1 MARKEPLKNDSPH
14 LPMSLPSNIWINGTV
29 FPTAEARISPFDHG
43 FLVGDGVFETLV
55 ARHGKPFT
63 AIRHWKRLVA
73 SCDAM
78 GFAAPRFELF
88 IAAIQDVM
96 DANGMRDARIRVT
109 VTSGDGPLGSD
120 RGHDTPT
127 MTVVASVL
135 KPWPPTET
143 AVTVP
148 WTRNERGALAGIKS
162 TSYGENA
169 RALADA
175 KSRGAGE
182 AILANTRGELCEGT
196 GTNLFVVHDNL
207 VKTPP
212 LESGCLAGVTRALVI
227 EACQHAGIAVRE
239 ETMPLSILETCQE
252 AFLTSSTRDVHPLA
266 AIDGRKLPG
275 ESAAMTQRVAQA
287 FRDFVA
293 GKDDP

>member
-1 MARKEPLKNDSPH
+1 
-14 LPMSLPSNIWINGTV
+14 
-29 FPTAEARISPFDHG
+29 
-43 FLVGDGVFETLV
+43 
-55 ARHGKPFT
+55 
-63 AIRHWKRLVA
+63 
-73 SCDAM
+73 
-78 GFAAPRFELF
+78 
-88 IAAIQDVM
+88 
-96 DANGMRDARIRVT
+96 
-109 VTSGDGPLGSD
+109 
-120 RGHDTPT
+120 
-127 MTVVASVL
+127 
-135 KPWPPTET
+135 
-143 AVTVP
+143 VTVP

-196 GTNLFVVHDNL
+196 GTNIFIVHDSL

-227 EACQHAGIAVRE
+227 EACQHAGIAIRE

-287 FRDFVA
+287 FRGLIA

>member
-1 MARKEPLKNDSPH
+1 
-14 LPMSLPSNIWINGTV
+14 
-29 FPTAEARISPFDHG
+29 
-43 FLVGDGVFETLV
+43 
-55 ARHGKPFT
+55 
-63 AIRHWKRLVA
+63 
-73 SCDAM
+73 
-78 GFAAPRFELF
+78 
-88 IAAIQDVM
+88 VM
-96 DANGMRDARIRVT
+96 EANGILDARIRVT

-120 RGHDTPT
+120 RGHETPT
-127 MTVVASVL
+127 MTVVASAL

-143 AVTVP
+143 AVTVA
-148 WTRNERGALAGIKS
+148 WTRNERGALTGIKS

-175 KSRGAGE
+175 KARGAGE

-196 GTNLFVVHDNL
+196 GTNIFVVHDHR

-239 ETMPLSILETCQE
+239 ETMPLSILEHCQE
-252 AFLTSSTRDVHPLA
+252 VFLTSSTRDVHPLA
-266 AIDGRKLPG
+266 AINGRKLPG
-275 ESAAMTQRVAQA
+275 EASAITRQVSQA
-287 FRDFVA
+287 FHDFIA